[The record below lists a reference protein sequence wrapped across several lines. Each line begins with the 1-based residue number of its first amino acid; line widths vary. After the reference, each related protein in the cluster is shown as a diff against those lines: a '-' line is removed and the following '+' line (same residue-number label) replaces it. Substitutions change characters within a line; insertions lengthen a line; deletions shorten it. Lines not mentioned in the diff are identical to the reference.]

1 MKMPAYVIV
10 HVEVTDRDKYNE
22 YLKVGPG
29 TLAKYGGRF
38 IVRNGEKA
46 TLEGPEETRR
56 LIVLEFP
63 SLAKA
68 KEWYN
73 SKEYQAAKNLRAG
86 ASVGSLV
93 AIEGFDANR

>member
-1 MKMPAYVIV
+1 MPAYVIAR
-10 HVEVTDRDKYNE
+10 VEVNDWDKYNE
-22 YLKVGPG
+22 YLKAGPG
-29 TLAKYGGRF
+29 TIAQYGGRF

-68 KEWYN
+68 KAWYN
-73 SKEYQAAKNLRAG
+73 SKEYQNAKKLRTG
-86 ASVGSLV
+86 ASKGSLI
-93 AIEGFDANR
+93 AIDGVEAN

>member
-1 MKMPAYVIV
+1 MSAYVIAR
-10 HVEVTDRDKYNE
+10 VEVTDWDKYND

-29 TLAKYGGRF
+29 TLARYGAKF
-38 IVRNGEKA
+38 IARNGQKA
-46 TLEGPEETRR
+46 TLEGPEENRR
-56 LIVLEFP
+56 LIILEFP

-73 SKEYQAAKNLRAG
+73 SEEYQNAKKLRAG

-93 AIEGFDANR
+93 AIDGVDSKP

>member
-1 MKMPAYVIV
+1 MPAYVIV
-10 HVEVTDRDKYNE
+10 RVEVTDWDKYNE

-29 TLAKYGGRF
+29 TLAQYGGRF
-38 IVRNGEKA
+38 IARNDEKV

-56 LIVLEFP
+56 LIILEFP

-68 KEWYN
+68 KKWYN
-73 SKEYQAAKNLRAG
+73 SKEYQGAKKLRAG

-93 AIEGFDANR
+93 AIEGVEANL

>member
-1 MKMPAYVIV
+1 MPAYVIAR
-10 HVEVTDRDKYNE
+10 VEVTDWDKYNE

-29 TLAKYGGRF
+29 TLAQYGGRF
-38 IVRNGEKA
+38 IARNGEKA

-56 LIVLEFP
+56 LVILEFP

-73 SKEYQAAKNLRAG
+73 SKEYQDAKKRRAG
-86 ASVGSLV
+86 ASKGSLV
-93 AIEGFDANR
+93 AIEGVEAGR